1 MMKNKVR
8 RAAGLGR
15 MLLVGDSIMGN
26 LYESL
31 LCSIYTGG
39 HEAES
44 LSEHYRPSFLSPILL
59 SLPSLPDHS
68 LFPFFPPDP
77 SALPRNPSDPQ
88 RGHKPLNSV
97 KAIFFPTF
105 NFSVAY
111 YFSPYL
117 MDAFQQQ
124 ANGAKRGGAHG
135 YVVNVTSVHPV
146 VVRLLPMYDV
156 AVFSSGTWW
165 LQNVPG
171 RKQPNTFMVNGVV
184 QQNITNIEAFKTGLK
199 TLANHVK
206 QSNFSGIPFFLT
218 FNPKHGPVMRTA
230 RGDGACGAVQP
241 IGPKGAFK
249 WYESIRTAEE
259 YFKMQRR
266 VLTSSS
272 NMRVVKEFRRKKT
285 GTAVRSVRNHRLTI
299 RATPLAWGWARR
311 YTAATG
317 RTIANQTAPPA
328 PPPLETSVQ
337 LFGPSFRHSVARSWN
352 TAVDSSLGAL
362 AAALRPMAPAPP
374 TNAQPYPNQ
383 LPNQMYAGPYQAANG
398 GSAAGFTGPG
408 GISAQYP
415 AGQPPGMGAQWN
427 SAGGAG
433 GAGAYGSPA
442 GAATTAGWSSAPPP
456 MSPSHRL
463 KPPLPLFNAPLLP
476 TPKTPPF
483 LKTPLI
489 PRTLRLPLRPWRP
502 LLPRSPEVP
511 LILPPPLPRQAPLVG
526 QDGGEGG
533 MGAGQAAGEGEGG
546 GGMGKEEEGE
556 EAERGAGAGKEVGVA
571 VEVGRGGGL
580 EREEVGGER
589 AGGEGKG
596 GGVAGGG
603 GGGRAGGMGRV
614 EGDLGATE

>member
-1 MMKNKVR
+1 MPKAVGIDSITSASTSQGKAPPTSTVHETITVPTLTTTPRAPKCDYTAGRWIYAADLPRYSGNPAKTNFCPFIRSSYNCERNGRPDSLYRQLKWKAKGCDIEYFDADGFAKMMKNK
-8 RAAGLGR
+8 R

-39 HEAES
+39 YEAE
-44 LSEHYRPSFLSPILL
+44 
-59 SLPSLPDHS
+59 
-68 LFPFFPPDP
+68 
-77 SALPRNPSDPQ
+77 

-111 YFSPYL
+111 FFSPYL

-184 QQNITNIEAFKTGLK
+184 QQNITNLEAFRTGLK

-259 YFKMQRR
+259 YFKMQRH

-272 NMRVVKEFRRKKT
+272 NMRVVKVTRMSEMRPEGHLGMWWQKRD
-285 GTAVRSVRNHRLTI
+285 NLTEAL
-299 RATPLAWGWARR
+299 ATPDLGDCTHWCLPGVPDAW
-311 YTAATG
+311 
-317 RTIANQTAPPA
+317 
-328 PPPLETSVQ
+328 LDV
-337 LFGPSFRHSVARSWN
+337 
-352 TAVDSSLGAL
+352 
-362 AAALRPMAPAPP
+362 
-374 TNAQPYPNQ
+374 
-383 LPNQMYAGPYQAANG
+383 MYAYMRLEPVLN
-398 GSAAGFTGPG
+398 PG
-408 GISAQYP
+408 
-415 AGQPPGMGAQWN
+415 
-427 SAGGAG
+427 
-433 GAGAYGSPA
+433 
-442 GAATTAGWSSAPPP
+442 T
-456 MSPSHRL
+456 
-463 KPPLPLFNAPLLP
+463 
-476 TPKTPPF
+476 
-483 LKTPLI
+483 
-489 PRTLRLPLRPWRP
+489 
-502 LLPRSPEVP
+502 
-511 LILPPPLPRQAPLVG
+511 
-526 QDGGEGG
+526 
-533 MGAGQAAGEGEGG
+533 
-546 GGMGKEEEGE
+546 
-556 EAERGAGAGKEVGVA
+556 
-571 VEVGRGGGL
+571 
-580 EREEVGGER
+580 
-589 AGGEGKG
+589 
-596 GGVAGGG
+596 
-603 GGGRAGGMGRV
+603 
-614 EGDLGATE
+614 